1 MLTFLIKKHLC
12 CITSPVINTID
23 AKCHHTS
30 QITQIILT
38 RHPITSALCELG
50 LTAQSHPV
58 KERKKKKKRLK
69 KTSTVAFRSFLSL
82 EGKPSQ
88 SQRRRP
94 PQTTCLAA
102 AETRRAL
109 LSRPMGCAGSTP
121 ATKETGGSSG
131 KSPRS
136 RSPSSSLCRAI
147 RPVGIGVFLGGNFGF
162 LGLGIFR
169 PLAKA

>member
-1 MLTFLIKKHLC
+1 MPSHLTNHADYPT
-12 CITSPVINTID
+12 TSPNHQCTVRVRLNRT
-23 AKCHHTS
+23 KPS
-30 QITQIILT
+30 
-38 RHPITSALCELG
+38 REG
-50 LTAQSHPV
+50 
-58 KERKKKKKRLK
+58 KKKEKEKAK